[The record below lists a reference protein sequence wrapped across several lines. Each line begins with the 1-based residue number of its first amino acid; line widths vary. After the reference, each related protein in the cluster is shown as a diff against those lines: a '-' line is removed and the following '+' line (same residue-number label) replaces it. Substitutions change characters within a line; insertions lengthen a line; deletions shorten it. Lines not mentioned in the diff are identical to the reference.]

1 MGLHVIRLLKK
12 VIDQEGLT
20 VVMTTHDQDIA
31 GLADVLYRIQ
41 DGEII
46 NE

>member
-1 MGLHVIRLLKK
+1 MGLHVVRLLKK
-12 VIDQEGLT
+12 MIEKENLT

-31 GLADVLYRIQ
+31 VLADVQYRMR